1 VGEIG
6 TGNLDN
12 TSVFYVVIPEN
23 CTFENFQHNVALI
36 LGVQSGV
43 VVIEAWGHDDVAWK
57 KKQQKKKNVMNK
69 NGIDDDDDDE
79 EEDIEKDIMMNIQN
93 ESLKIPTKLRF
104 EPSDCVVNFLRSK
117 MSAPSGAYAE
127 WSDEK
132 SVLPTLAVTLRRVE
146 MSRAK
151 FWLTHPHDLA
161 RVFEMISSSRNVRF
175 FFFSM
180 LECFSL
186 CLSFPFVTLCN
197 THTHTHTRVRAI
209 IRLDSVDSLDTQT
222 FT

>member
-1 VGEIG
+1 MGEIG

-57 KKQQKKKNVMNK
+57 KKQQQKKNVMNK
-69 NGIDDDDDDE
+69 NGIDDDEEE

-175 FFFSM
+175 FFFFYVGV
-180 LECFSL
+180 LLSL
-186 CLSFPFVTLCN
+186 SLISFCHVM
-197 THTHTHTRVRAI
+197 
-209 IRLDSVDSLDTQT
+209 
-222 FT
+222 